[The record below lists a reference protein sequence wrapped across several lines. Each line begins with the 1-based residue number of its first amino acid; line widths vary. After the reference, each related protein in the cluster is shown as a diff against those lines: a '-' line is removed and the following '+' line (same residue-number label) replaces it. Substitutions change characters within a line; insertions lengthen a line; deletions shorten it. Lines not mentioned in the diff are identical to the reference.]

1 MTGIISIPLVP
12 LRSESHD
19 TSEMITQLLF
29 GECVDVLD
37 VKDKWMYVSNCADGY
52 KGWADRKMIHVLS
65 TSQRDEIAGAS
76 SFCVPTPYIV
86 VQKLSGGNLLLPGG
100 SMLYQLKDGIFS
112 FAGENYATETLLY
125 PVEHE
130 KSGEQVCELALQY
143 LNAPF
148 LWGGKSILGI
158 DCSGLV
164 QVVFSMIDIVLPRDA
179 EQQIEHGTVIDFLSE
194 VQPGDLAFFEDND
207 GAIVHVGI
215 MLNHRQVLHAAGC
228 VKIENMDY
236 QGIISSRTGE
246 YTHKLRLVKRL
257 F

>member
-1 MTGIISIPLVP
+1 
-12 LRSESHD
+12 
-19 TSEMITQLLF
+19 
-29 GECVDVLD
+29 
-37 VKDKWMYVSNCADGY
+37 
-52 KGWADRKMIHVLS
+52 
-65 TSQRDEIAGAS
+65 
-76 SFCVPTPYIV
+76 
-86 VQKLSGGNLLLPGG
+86 
-100 SMLYQLKDGIFS
+100 MLYQLKDGIFS

>member
-1 MTGIISIPLVP
+1 MTGIVSLPLVP
-12 LRSESHD
+12 LRSTDHD

-29 GECVDVLD
+29 GECVDILE
-37 VKDKWMYVSNCADGY
+37 VKDKWLYVSNCSDGY
-52 KGWADRKMIHVLS
+52 RGWADRKMIHLL
-65 TSQRDEIAGAS
+65 TGAQMEEIETATP
-76 SFCVPTPYIV
+76 FCVPSPFIV
-86 VQKLSGGNLLLPGG
+86 VQKLSGGNMMLPGG
-100 SMLYQLKDGIFS
+100 SLLYQLKDGVFS

-130 KSGEQVCELALQY
+130 RSGAWVCELALQY
-143 LNAPF
+143 LNSPF

-164 QVVFSMIDIVLPRDA
+164 QVVFSMMGVSLPRDA
-179 EQQIEHGTVIDFLSE
+179 AQQIEHGVVIDFLSE

-207 GAIVHVGI
+207 GTIVHVGI
-215 MLNHRQVLHAAGC
+215 MQNHRQVLHAAGC

-236 QGIISSRTGE
+236 QGVISSRTGE